1 MLVGVK
7 SQAGDNRG
15 PWVITAEE
23 NGRMYVLLADGG
35 QPEVYSDRKE
45 AETRALFISSGKM
58 DPEPQPE
65 PEPEPEPVRKGCFL
79 TTACEVALG
88 EQFRDDGVELE
99 TLRAHRDR
107 LAAADDQLRDK
118 VAEYYRAAP
127 LIVSRIDAA
136 PDPRAEY
143 LRIYRDL
150 VLPTNALLAAGRDA
164 EAVAT
169 YYAGFSRLA
178 EKYRVR
184 LEA

>member
-88 EQFRDDGVELE
+88 
-99 TLRAHRDR
+99 
-107 LAAADDQLRDK
+107 
-118 VAEYYRAAP
+118 
-127 LIVSRIDAA
+127 
-136 PDPRAEY
+136 
-143 LRIYRDL
+143 
-150 VLPTNALLAAGRDA
+150 
-164 EAVAT
+164 
-169 YYAGFSRLA
+169 
-178 EKYRVR
+178 
-184 LEA
+184 